1 VPGCRR
7 QGCWFPSVPGRGG
20 RRVGCGRV
28 ACPRAGEGGR
38 GSGGTGKPGSG
49 GFPGSPGACTFRH
62 QKMRRVNGSG
72 WWQFPRSFARRDLSC
87 LYRGGRNGG
96 LGENLEPGRV
106 FRGRGGSGFPPSAF
120 PDWSSLLAVYSR
132 SRDVVFPTSPSACW
146 GGEVGNMEVARSEHE
161 RAGPRRKRGAQ
172 RPHTRALRSTDSVRP
187 MSGACVRSRGGSP
200 GSGSDAT
207 PLGGRLAVGFLTSPV
222 IFPAERVADDH
233 HVRAN

>member
-1 VPGCRR
+1 
-7 QGCWFPSVPGRGG
+7 
-20 RRVGCGRV
+20 
-28 ACPRAGEGGR
+28 
-38 GSGGTGKPGSG
+38 
-49 GFPGSPGACTFRH
+49 
-62 QKMRRVNGSG
+62 
-72 WWQFPRSFARRDLSC
+72 
-87 LYRGGRNGG
+87 
-96 LGENLEPGRV
+96 
-106 FRGRGGSGFPPSAF
+106 
-120 PDWSSLLAVYSR
+120 
-132 SRDVVFPTSPSACW
+132 
-146 GGEVGNMEVARSEHE
+146 MEVARSEHE